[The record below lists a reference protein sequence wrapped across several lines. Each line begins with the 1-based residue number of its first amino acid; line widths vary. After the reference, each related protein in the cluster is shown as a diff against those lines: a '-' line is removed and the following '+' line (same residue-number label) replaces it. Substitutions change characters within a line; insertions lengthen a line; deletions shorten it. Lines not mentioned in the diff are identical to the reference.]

1 MISENEANLILERFK
16 ELNPSKFFSKVDENM
31 AGMRFVLVFLNE
43 NKQNNVYASTL
54 AEKMNISR
62 ARMGT
67 IVQKLL
73 SKGLIEK
80 KVSSLD
86 GRIEVLKITP
96 LGLNEVEN
104 GKKHILNLITKLVDE
119 VGIDEMHNF
128 LNTLQKF
135 KHILNFME

>member
-62 ARMGT
+62 ARMGA

-80 KVSSLD
+80 SVSSLD